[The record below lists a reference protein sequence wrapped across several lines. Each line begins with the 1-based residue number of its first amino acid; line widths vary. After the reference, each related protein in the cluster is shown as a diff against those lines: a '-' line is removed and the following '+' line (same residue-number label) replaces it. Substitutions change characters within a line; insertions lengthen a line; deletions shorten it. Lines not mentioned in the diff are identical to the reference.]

1 MLTNHQ
7 SSLSEKELLHDLLAS
22 EKQVISA
29 YSTGMTESSC
39 PNLRNTL
46 EENFKNVEQVQ
57 YEIFNAM
64 KENNWY
70 TVKDA
75 PTNEVQQLKK
85 DTNTLAGELK

>member
-1 MLTNHQ
+1 MTNHQ

>member
-1 MLTNHQ
+1 MT
-7 SSLSEKELLHDLLAS
+7 LAS

-29 YSTGMTESSC
+29 YSTGMTESSF

-75 PTNEVQQLKK
+75 PTQ
-85 DTNTLAGELK
+85 